1 MKKAEKV
8 VSNNDFEIG
17 KFIRHTK
24 FGTGE
29 IINVIP
35 GEAIKVKFGK
45 QERILLLKYNSTTI
59 ENILD
64 THVSN
69 KSL

>member
-1 MKKAEKV
+1 MKKTDNI
-8 VSNNDFEIG
+8 VSDNEFEIG
-17 KFIRHTK
+17 KFIRHTS

-35 GEAIKVKFGK
+35 GEAIKVRFGK
-45 QERILLLKYNSTTI
+45 KERILLLKYNSTTI

-69 KSL
+69 NSL